1 MHQVPSE
8 ELHGY
13 AACRVQ
19 RQDLRLPGTA
29 PATNSEPHI
38 LVYEKGPSRYNMLR
52 GVRVL
57 QNCEGFR
64 GLRALGWLA
73 SFVGFNLRCFRLVQ
87 FVRVGCILRDVE
99 VMQR

>member
-1 MHQVPSE
+1 
-8 ELHGY
+8 
-13 AACRVQ
+13 
-19 RQDLRLPGTA
+19 
-29 PATNSEPHI
+29 
-38 LVYEKGPSRYNMLR
+38 MLR

-87 FVRVGCILRDVE
+87 FVRVRCIGRDVE